1 MAYDYFRMTAIIP
14 APPARVYA
22 AWLDS
27 KEHADFTG
35 GHATIEPGVGGAHT
49 AWDGYISGRHVE
61 LVPGKKIVQ
70 TWRTSEFP
78 AEAVDSRLELQ
89 FEPRG
94 PGGNETTL
102 TLIHTEIPVGQGALY
117 KEGWGEHYFE
127 PMRAYFEEAS
137 RAPARAIAARPAA
150 TAAKKPT
157 ATPEKKPARKAE
169 VAPTKT
175 VAKKAPAKKAPAKK
189 VTKKAPAK
197 KVARKAPAKKAA
209 GKKVARK
216 APKKPARQSSRR

>member
-1 MAYDYFRMTAIIP
+1 MTAIIP

-27 KEHADFTG
+27 KEHAEFTG

-137 RAPARAIAARPAA
+137 RAPARAIAAKPAA
-150 TAAKKPT
+150 TAAKRPT
-157 ATPEKKPARKAE
+157 ASPEKKAARKVELTPA
-169 VAPTKT
+169 KK
-175 VAKKAPAKKAPAKK
+175 VAKKAPAKKVAKKAPAKK
-189 VTKKAPAK
+189 VAKKAPAKKVAKKAPAK
-197 KVARKAPAKKAA
+197 KVARKA
-209 GKKVARK
+209 
-216 APKKPARQSSRR
+216 SRR